1 MTKSLIPIEKNTLSD
16 LAYEEL
22 KKALLS
28 GRFRPGEKILL
39 RDIAKELQ
47 ISLTPVRDAVNHLI
61 AERVLDRGPGGQK
74 GGASIPALSSSQF
87 EQLTALRAD
96 LESNLAR
103 TAAQRITAGQ
113 IQDIERLA
121 QEMKKTMKKG
131 NKSSYLDLHRRFHFS
146 LYDASEMDVVK
157 DITEIL
163 WLRCGPALNA
173 VLPDYVPNL
182 KQRDYHQE
190 AVDALKKGDNNGVA
204 DSIRAD
210 ITIAGTYITQ
220 LMRQN
225 EQKP

>member
-1 MTKSLIPIEKNTLSD
+1 
-16 LAYEEL
+16 
-22 KKALLS
+22 
-28 GRFRPGEKILL
+28 
-39 RDIAKELQ
+39 
-47 ISLTPVRDAVNHLI
+47 
-61 AERVLDRGPGGQK
+61 
-74 GGASIPALSSSQF
+74 
-87 EQLTALRAD
+87 
-96 LESNLAR
+96 
-103 TAAQRITAGQ
+103 
-113 IQDIERLA
+113 
-121 QEMKKTMKKG
+121 MKKG

>member
-113 IQDIERLA
+113 ILDIERLA

-190 AVDALKKGDNNGVA
+190 AVDALKKGNNNGVA